1 MALFVTL
8 EAAKD
13 HLRVTDDASNA
24 DIELK
29 LDQAEGIILQRCNST
44 AWWRAITPT
53 WTADTVPPAIQ
64 SAILL
69 LLTHLY
75 EHRGDDSGSSFRTP
89 ATAVWDAVDRLISP
103 NSDPVLA

>member
-1 MALFVTL
+1 MALFLTL
-8 EAAKD
+8 EQAKD

-29 LDQAEGIILQRCNST
+29 VDQAEGIILQRCNST

-53 WTADTVPPAIQ
+53 WTADTVPLAIQ

-69 LLTHLY
+69 VLTHLY
-75 EHRGDDSGSSFRTP
+75 EHRGDDMGP
-89 ATAVWDAVDRLISP
+89 DEALWLAVDRLISP